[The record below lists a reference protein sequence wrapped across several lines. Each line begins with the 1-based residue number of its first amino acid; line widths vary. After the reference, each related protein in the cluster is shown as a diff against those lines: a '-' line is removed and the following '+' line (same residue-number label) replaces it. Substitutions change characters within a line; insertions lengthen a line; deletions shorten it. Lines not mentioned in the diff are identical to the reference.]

1 MAISLVAHQPIPHV
15 ERPMADPPRLQLA
28 RRRRSA
34 AGPGG
39 NEDSLMGVALLA
51 GPANVIMELAMPGVG
66 YGVLESRVES
76 GRLDRHPIKRARTTF
91 TYVAVA
97 VAGSD
102 DQKAAF
108 RRAVNKVHAQV
119 YSTPESPVSYHAFD
133 PELQLWVAA
142 CLYKGGVDVYRTFV
156 GEMDDE
162 EADHHYRAG
171 MAMGTTSILSIMR
184 TTVSISDELLSIYG
198 IICGEQLM
206 PSTPRVVAGLP
217 AMASR

>member
-1 MAISLVAHQPIPHV
+1 
-15 ERPMADPPRLQLA
+15 
-28 RRRRSA
+28 
-34 AGPGG
+34 
-39 NEDSLMGVALLA
+39 MGVALLA

-171 MAMGTTSILSIMR
+171 MAMGTTLQVPPQM
-184 TTVSISDELLSIYG
+184 
-198 IICGEQLM
+198 
-206 PSTPRVVAGLP
+206 
-217 AMASR
+217 